1 MDVTA
6 VFSPQLV
13 WLYATLFSLKW
24 EGVGFGVSSGENE
37 SQRCGFRQDFY
48 LLLWECGSWRFF
60 FFFLPSIFS
69 FLTSRGHWTLLSLG
83 HFFMGFGWVWLC
95 PLTTEVGM
103 WPRPGQGAL
112 FKSLAQVEWYDPSP
126 NPEASLGL
134 CFPRVVSKKAH
145 SPGWDCELWGWCQP
159 GTLVVI
165 LDIQDR
171 KACLRIRPTR
181 REMSW
186 GMKMQPKIW

>member
-1 MDVTA
+1 M
-6 VFSPQLV
+6 L
-13 WLYATLFSLKW
+13 LFFL
-24 EGVGFGVSSGENE
+24 SSGRVWDLGSVQVRMNLSAVASGRIFTSCYENVVA
-37 SQRCGFRQDFY
+37 GD
-48 LLLWECGSWRFF
+48 FF